1 MANKANPS
9 NKPVAAVTGVGPG
22 LGAALARRFAAT
34 YAVAILARKADYLK
48 ALAGEIRQS
57 GATVMDVPCDVGDRA
72 QMARAFDAIRTDLG
86 EPELLLYNAGSGSWG
101 TITEITAE
109 QYEADWRVNALGA
122 FVAAKE
128 VAPAMI
134 ARGRGAILFTGAT
147 AGVKAGPKSVSFGP
161 AKFAMRG
168 WARATA
174 SRRCRTAISSSPR
187 RSRRPTGTS
196 RIRTRARGRW
206 NSKYARSKKNS
217 NAIREDAFTADGLFA
232 AQYVKVL
239 GFNTAK
245 DAMNI
250 SISLTPE
257 LIDLIKAKVESG
269 RYSSTS
275 EVVRKRCVCSSGLTS
290 RKSNASKG

>member
-9 NKPVAAVTGVGPG
+9 NKPVAIVTGVGPG

-34 YAVAILARKADYLK
+34 YAIAILARKADYLK
-48 ALAGEIRQS
+48 TLADELRQG

-72 QMARAFDAIRTDLG
+72 QMAKTFSTIRADLG

-134 ARGRGAILFTGAT
+134 ARRRGAILFTGAT

-168 WARATA
+168 LAQSL
-174 SRRCRTAISSSPR
+174 SRDLGPKGIHVAWINVDGSIDIP
-187 RSRRPTGTS
+187 G
-196 RIRTRARGRW
+196 ARGR
-206 NSKYARSKKNS
+206 KPTLQDGDFLKPE
-217 NAIREDAFTADGLFA
+217 AIAETYWHLAHQDPSAWT
-232 AQYVKVL
+232 
-239 GFNTAK
+239 
-245 DAMNI
+245 M
-250 SISLTPE
+250 E
-257 LIDLIKAKVESG
+257 L
-269 RYSSTS
+269 
-275 EVVRKRCVCSSGLTS
+275 EVRPFKE
-290 RKSNASKG
+290 KF